1 MILKHRLGKL
11 ILFTI
16 AFGTISG
23 ITLGITKIEM
33 PILGY
38 VILGGTLVS
47 ILTGIHI
54 CGNKK

>member
-1 MILKHRLGKL
+1 MILEHRLEKL
-11 ILFTI
+11 ILSTI

-23 ITLGITKIEM
+23 IILGITKIEM
-33 PILGY
+33 PIGGY
-38 VILGGTLVS
+38 AILGGTLVS